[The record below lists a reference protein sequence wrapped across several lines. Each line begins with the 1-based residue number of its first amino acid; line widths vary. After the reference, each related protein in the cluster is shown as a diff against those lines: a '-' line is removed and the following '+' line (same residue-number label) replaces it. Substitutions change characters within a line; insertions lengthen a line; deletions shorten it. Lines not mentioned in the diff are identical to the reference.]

1 MAISDVFISALG
13 QLTAWFD
20 WGIDAK
26 IEFVAVTVALAM
38 LLLAKEIVTTSKI
51 GSKRLSRVLTIAILP
66 LLILFIINLAVVF
79 LP

>member
-1 MAISDVFISALG
+1 MTFSDTFLSAFG

-26 IEFVAVTVALAM
+26 IEFVAVTIALAM
-38 LLLAKEIVTTSKI
+38 LLLAKEIVATSKI
-51 GSKRLSRVLTIAILP
+51 GTKRLSRALTVAILP
-66 LLILFIINLAVVF
+66 LLTLFIINLAVVF

>member
-1 MAISDVFISALG
+1 MAVSEPFLSALG

-20 WGIDAK
+20 WGIDARM
-26 IEFVAVTVALAM
+26 EFAAVTIALAL

-51 GSKRLSRVLTIAILP
+51 GSKRLSRALTIAILP
-66 LLILFIINLAVVF
+66 LLILFAINLAVVF